1 MKLIAFGCSNTFG
14 QFLPDVWNEETEL
27 PIDDEGPS
35 QFAWPQ
41 ILADK
46 LNLKCCNFGEPG
58 ISNKEIW
65 YNIVNGESFF
75 EIDDI
80 VIICWTYSDR
90 NCIIKSKEIKQLRYW
105 DTLDVESRSY
115 YKYIHDYYDMSIDL
129 YMRMNYIKYYL
140 DKKNI
145 FNYHIMLDEFC
156 GPCKGNYLLRW
167 NYVEFSNISFS
178 RDLDKAKD
186 NKHPGLESHKAFGT
200 EIYNKIKKKIHKNEQ
215 KNQREIR

>member
-115 YKYIHDYYDMSIDL
+115 YKYIHDYSEWYE
-129 YMRMNYIKYYL
+129 NY
-140 DKKNI
+140 
-145 FNYHIMLDEFC
+145 E
-156 GPCKGNYLLRW
+156 
-167 NYVEFSNISFS
+167 
-178 RDLDKAKD
+178 
-186 NKHPGLESHKAFGT
+186 
-200 EIYNKIKKKIHKNEQ
+200 
-215 KNQREIR
+215 